1 MRNLEN
7 DLKNK
12 AINTQK
18 LLEYGF
24 LLEGEKYQYKKKLKN
39 NQFEVIVEVK
49 NQTMTSKIIDLDN
62 KDEYVLA
69 DIPDSV
75 GEFVGKIKEE
85 YEIILQDI
93 IKNCTEVSV
102 FKNTQ
107 SRQIIKYI
115 YEKYNDELE
124 FLWEKFDNN
133 AIWRNKKNNKWYAVL
148 MIVSES
154 KLGLNSDEKIEVMD
168 LRYPK
173 GKTIDVI
180 DNKNILPGYHMN
192 KNSWITIKL
201 NNSIDLKRIYQLI
214 DKSYQL
220 SVGNKC
226 RINEK

>member
-24 LLEGEKYQYKKKLKN
+24 LLEGEKYQYKKKLQN

-93 IKNCTEVSV
+93 IKNCTEISV

-133 AIWRNKKNNKWYAVL
+133 AIWQNKKNNKWYAVL

>member
-24 LLEGEKYQYKKKLKN
+24 SLEGEKYQYKKKLQN

-93 IKNCTEVSV
+93 IKNCTEISV

-107 SRQIIKYI
+107 SKQIIKYI

-154 KLGLNSDEKIEVMD
+154 KLGLNSDEKIEVID

-192 KNSWITIKL
+192 KNSWITIRL

-226 RINEK
+226 RINAK

>member
-1 MRNLEN
+1 
-7 DLKNK
+7 
-12 AINTQK
+12 
-18 LLEYGF
+18 
-24 LLEGEKYQYKKKLKN
+24 
-39 NQFEVIVEVK
+39 
-49 NQTMTSKIIDLDN
+49 
-62 KDEYVLA
+62 
-69 DIPDSV
+69 
-75 GEFVGKIKEE
+75 
-85 YEIILQDI
+85 
-93 IKNCTEVSV
+93 
-102 FKNTQ
+102 
-107 SRQIIKYI
+107 
-115 YEKYNDELE
+115 
-124 FLWEKFDNN
+124 
-133 AIWRNKKNNKWYAVL
+133 

>member
-24 LLEGEKYQYKKKLKN
+24 LLEGEKYQYKKKLQN

-93 IKNCTEVSV
+93 IKNCTEISV

-154 KLGLNSDEKIEVMD
+154 KLGLNSDEKIEVMN